1 MKKQGFGPAILA
13 GVAGFA
19 LTGAAF
25 GQTFN
30 EVEDNN
36 TKAQADAQGTIVLGP
51 AGGQF
56 TVITGTT
63 TGTSTTTAGLASADT
78 FRIKTAPAPL
88 GIYRHTLTITT
99 TGTAGHT
106 GSIRG
111 LAQTSSACGV
121 AGVATPG
128 SDVAA
133 QSSSSAT
140 NPARSN
146 TWFGFGREEE
156 LYYRVTGTSSTTQP
170 YTATYTMSGPITP
183 IQGPTSIVEG
193 SIVITTVGQTSVDTD
208 MWLYDASFNPIG
220 GAGNDDEPS
229 TNCTGG
235 TTQSRLTR
243 TLTPGTYYLA
253 ISRFNLANDQTS
265 PADEDFRTGNVLDF
279 PNAVL
284 GSSTT
289 TTAAD
294 FDVSIGGTV
303 VPVLGAAATGHDV
316 QFVQF
321 TVLSNTSPTPPTG
334 VGVFTPNFVY
344 AGDSSPIGSNQT
356 LFTVTA
362 TPGNNPPSTGITVT
376 ADLQPL
382 GGGATEMLFD
392 NGTNGDVTAG
402 DNVFSRLITVPN
414 TVTPGATTV
423 TFTVSDAESR
433 SSNGS
438 ANVTVRPQATVT
450 PLGTIS
456 STNSGLLVDDA
467 SLAAGQIRWFSFELC
482 QDVAAAD
489 SEFFDVVG
497 SGAISG
503 GSNPND
509 TEIGIYRAD
518 GSLVDSD
525 DDDGVLAGS
534 ALSYGTGSGATQGGT
549 GTTDTTPVIANG
561 RDGAADLTAGTYYI
575 AIANFNTTFGATAFN
590 VTTTGAGAGTVDLSF
605 NTNVACGPVGCDS
618 IDFNGD
624 GLFPDNQDL
633 QDFLDV
639 FGGGTCSTG
648 TCGDLDFNNDGLF
661 PDNLDLEAFFSVFG
675 GGPCL

>member
-1 MKKQGFGPAILA
+1 MQKRGMSPAFIAGLA
-13 GVAGFA
+13 GLA

-36 TKAQADAQGTIVLGP
+36 TKAQADAQGTIVLSTAPG
-51 AGGQF
+51 AGQYSAL
-56 TVITGTT
+56 TGTT

-78 FRIKTAPAPL
+78 FRVKTVAAPL

-99 TGTAGHT
+99 TGTAGHS

-111 LAQTSSACGV
+111 RDQTSAACGV
-121 AGVATPG
+121 AGVVGTA
-128 SDVAA
+128 DVAA
-133 QSSSSAT
+133 QSSSTAT

-170 YTATYTMSGPITP
+170 YTATYTMSGPIAP
-183 IQGPTSIVEG
+183 IAGPTIVEG
-193 SIVITTVGQTSVDTD
+193 STVITTVGQTSVDTD
-208 MWLYDASFNPIG
+208 MWLYDANLNPIA

-229 TNCTGG
+229 ASCGSG
-235 TTQSRLTR
+235 TLQGRLTR
-243 TLTPGTYYLA
+243 HLTSGTYYLV
-253 ISRFNLANDQTS
+253 ISRYNLANDQTS
-265 PADEDFRTGNVLDF
+265 PADDDFRIGNVLDF

-303 VPVLGAAATGHDV
+303 VPILGAPATGHDV

-321 TVLSNTSPTPPTG
+321 TVVPPPVPTG
-334 VGVFTPNFVY
+334 IGTFSPNIVH

-356 LFTVTA
+356 LLTVA
-362 TPGNNPPSTGITVT
+362 TSPAANPPSTGITVT

-414 TVTPGATTV
+414 TVAAGPTTV
-423 TFTVSDAESR
+423 NFIVSDAESR

-438 ANVTVRPQATVT
+438 ASVTVRPQVVVT
-450 PLGTIS
+450 SLGSIS
-456 STNSGLLVDDA
+456 SANMGLMVDDA

-489 SEFFDVVG
+489 SEWFDVVA

-509 TEIGIYRAD
+509 TEIGIYRAN
-518 GSLVDSD
+518 GTRVDDD

-549 GTTDTTPVIANG
+549 GTTDTTPVLANG
-561 RDGAADLTAGTYYI
+561 RDGAADLTAGTYYV
-575 AIANFNTTFGATAFN
+575 AIGNYNVTFGATAFN
-590 VTTTGAGAGTVDLSF
+590 VTTTGAGAGTVDISF
-605 NTNVACGPVGCDS
+605 DTNIGCGPVCDS

-624 GLFPDNQDL
+624 GLFPDNTDL
-633 QDFLDV
+633 EDFLSV
-639 FGGGTCSTG
+639 FGGGPCSTG
-648 TCGDLDFNNDGLF
+648 TCADIDFNNDQLF